1 MPFAWVG
8 RNVDVW
14 GTLRHVVVQGAGEE
28 LVRHARGTEVRL
40 LIDPERYEG
49 PSRAEI
55 ERPTPLGQRA
65 GLSSASRHSLLRT
78 PDREQIVCPLD
89 DYVRMGGGAPMS
101 AASGTVDLD
110 VAAERCQSLKL
121 VHAAEC
127 LAELVEEASRDD
139 LNPVKFLDRVLECEI
154 ERKNERRIATSLR
167 VSGLPVGKTLKGFD
181 LFVE

>member
-1 MPFAWVG
+1 M
-8 RNVDVW
+8 
-14 GTLRHVVVQGAGEE
+14 
-28 LVRHARGTEVRL
+28 
-40 LIDPERYEG
+40 
-49 PSRAEI
+49 
-55 ERPTPLGQRA
+55 
-65 GLSSASRHSLLRT
+65 
-78 PDREQIVCPLD
+78 
-89 DYVRMGGGAPMS
+89 
-101 AASGTVDLD
+101 
-110 VAAERCQSLKL
+110 ERCQSLKL